1 MAANLTAVVS
11 RAQDAQFVAQC
22 SWAALRDQLPL
33 RWPAPA
39 TTPACPKRRFRS
51 QYVYQGCQDLADPQ
65 VWPHLTEFDLLLRL
79 VDLAP
84 LRPVLAHLL
93 GWTSARGWP
102 PFDPVS
108 LFLLIG
114 WQLVNGWTRGA
125 TLTHLADP
133 RDCDYAQAFGFRD
146 GVYPTEGGL
155 RYFLSTLG
163 QPQPDLDLHIAVPT
177 VGQTAAERVALHRI
191 NYVLAQAVELLVTA
205 GFITA
210 EAWQQALLCPDGMIQ
225 LAASRL
231 RCTAVTTACYEPT
244 RAAAPRPCAAKAKE
258 RRGCD
263 CNTAACE
270 QSCRF
275 APPRDAQARC
285 VCYAGSNQPKDSP
298 NQSTAGDQAPPKGR
312 LFYGY
317 RSLPL
322 QLADPQRR
330 CSIVLLNHFQSA
342 EASEEPPAT
351 AELLALAHL
360 YPTLHV
366 AAVAGDAAFG
376 YERPLHII
384 YATLHARRVVDL
396 RSHETDKDPADW
408 LVRGYDDR
416 GRPLCP
422 GGYPLTAHG
431 FDAQRQR
438 QKWCCAHA
446 CQRNPTPSVRLPDT
460 VYPPPECPY
469 QGAAHPHGLI
479 RNIAERL
486 ADGSLRLVR
495 DVPFGSER
503 WKQLYHRARNAV
515 EGRNAFFER
524 AGLKRLPVYGEA
536 RSRALS
542 GLADVWL
549 NLTTLARLCREATAA
564 TGG

>member
-1 MAANLTAVVS
+1 MAAKLTAVAR
-11 RAQDAQFVAQC
+11 RAQDAQFGAQC
-22 SWAALRDQLPL
+22 SWAALRDHLPL

-39 TTPACPKRRFRS
+39 TTPVCPKRRFRS
-51 QYVYQGCQDLADPQ
+51 QYRYAGCSDLADAQ
-65 VWPHLTEFDLLLRL
+65 VRQHLAEFDLLLRL
-79 VDLAP
+79 VDFTP
-84 LRPVLAHLL
+84 LRPVLAQLL
-93 GWTSARGWP
+93 GWTSGRGWI
-102 PFDPVS
+102 PFDPLS

-125 TLTHLADP
+125 TLAHLAAP
-133 RDCDYAQAFGFRD
+133 RYRDYAQAFGFRD

-155 RYFLSTLG
+155 RYFLTALG
-163 QPQPDLDLHIAVPT
+163 QPRPNLDLRIPLPAM
-177 VGQTAAERVALHRI
+177 GQTAAEEVALHRI
-191 NYVLAQAVELLVTA
+191 NYLLAQAVQLLVTH

-210 EAWQQALLCPDGMIQ
+210 SAWQQALLCPDGMIQ
-225 LAASRL
+225 LAASRM
-231 RCTAVTTACYEPT
+231 RCTTVTAACYEPT
-244 RAAAPRPCAAKAKE
+244 SPAVPRPCAAKAKE

-263 CNTAACE
+263 CQTTACA
-270 QSCRF
+270 QVCRF

-285 VCYAGSNQPKDSP
+285 VWYAGVNQPKDSP
-298 NQSTAGDQAPPKGR
+298 NQSTASDQPKGR

-330 CSIVLLNHFQSA
+330 CSIVLVNHFQSA
-342 EASEEPPAT
+342 EAPEEPPAT
-351 AELLALAHL
+351 AELLALPQL

-366 AAVAGDAAFG
+366 AAVAGDASFG

-396 RSHETDKDPADW
+396 RHHDTDKDVAGW
-408 LVRGYDDR
+408 LWRGYDDQ

-422 GGYPLTAHG
+422 FGYPLTANG
-431 FDAQRQR
+431 FDAARQR
-438 QKWCCAHA
+438 QKWFCAQTCLRA
-446 CQRNPTPSVRLPDT
+446 GTPTVQLPDT

-469 QGAAHPHGLI
+469 QAANHPHGLI
-479 RNIAERL
+479 RNLAERF

-495 DVPFGSER
+495 DIPFGSKR
-503 WKQLYHRARNAV
+503 WKQFYHRARNAV

-524 AGLKRLPVYGEA
+524 AGLKRLPVYGAA

-549 NLTTLARLCREATAA
+549 NLTTLARLFREATAA